1 MTVLR
6 IYLWISA
13 GFLAFGA
20 LAAVAQ
26 VGKPREPLTHMSA
39 VLTVILTALVIAV
52 MLASAA
58 AL

>member
-1 MTVLR
+1 MTALR

-13 GFLAFGA
+13 ALLAFGA
-20 LAAVAQ
+20 LSAITQ
-26 VGKPREPLTHMSA
+26 VGKPREPLTHTAA